1 MYLHSLGI
9 GKLIAT
15 YVALTG
21 KFLTDRLKWSNQ
33 FNVSALVSSQSL
45 SIFSCF
51 DYNNWFGN
59 NRVGKGKFMCVSL
72 EDILLY
78 YILSISFH

>member
-21 KFLTDRLKWSNQ
+21 KFRTDRLKWSNQ

-45 SIFSCF
+45 SFF
-51 DYNNWFGN
+51 FL
-59 NRVGKGKFMCVSL
+59 F
-72 EDILLY
+72 
-78 YILSISFH
+78 